1 MEQSRKLLMFGLIA
15 GTAIGLIVYSPTIY
29 AIVEPHITINMD
41 PGQTTKPFVINDTAT
56 NTEVFSVNPDGSFFA
71 ANVAQL
77 HFGQN
82 SEVSVAAGDVL
93 ATPKIL
99 ARWNIIHPA
108 GEEAAKPV
116 NWGSV
121 MTAVGTRDSGSS
133 SIRLVMLTSVDN
145 GSTWSTSSHSVIGF
159 GSSFSD
165 RQDRQE
171 IAIFSFP
178 GDLTDLA
185 FAAINDNG
193 ATTGRW
199 KEIESSVIIFLPSN
213 YKVVKV
219 V

>member
-1 MEQSRKLLMFGLIA
+1 MILEKHNFLIFGLVA
-15 GTAIGLIVYSPTIY
+15 GIAIGFFAFGPIY
-29 AIVEPHITINMD
+29 AIVEPHITITMD
-41 PGQTTKPFVINDTAT
+41 PGQTTKPFVINDDTGS
-56 NTEVFSVNPDGSFFA
+56 EVFSVNPDGSFFA

-108 GEEAAKPV
+108 GEEAAKRV
-116 NWGSV
+116 TWGSV
-121 MTAVGTRDSGSS
+121 LTAVGIRDSGSNT
-133 SIRLVMLTSVDN
+133 IRLVMLTSVDN
-145 GSTWSTSSHSVIGF
+145 GSTWSTSDHSVFGF
-159 GSSFSD
+159 GSSFSAS
-165 RQDRQE
+165 QDTQE
-171 IAIFSFP
+171 VAIFSFP
-178 GDLTDLA
+178 NDLTDLA
-185 FAAINDNG
+185 FAAISGDG

-213 YKVVKV
+213 YKVVRV